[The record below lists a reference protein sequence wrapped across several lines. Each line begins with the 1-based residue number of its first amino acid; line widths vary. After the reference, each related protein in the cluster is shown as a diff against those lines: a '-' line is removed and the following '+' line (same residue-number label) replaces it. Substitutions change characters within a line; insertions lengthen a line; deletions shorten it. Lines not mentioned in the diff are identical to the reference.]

1 MDDWQQ
7 EWWKQIEKTATEMEE
22 FFLSVEKAAESFVD
36 QVSETADFFVQQF
49 QGELVE
55 EVDSFVQ
62 EFIDLITAASD
73 EIEAS
78 LWEDLED
85 FIDDDFMGVGS
96 QKPTP
101 TTHPAC
107 INCANYHG
115 RIYNGNL
122 LVCGMH
128 PYGWDGEN
136 CPDWE
141 KEQ

>member
-7 EWWKQIEKTATEMEE
+7 EWWKQIEKTAIEVEK
-22 FFLSVEKAAESFVD
+22 FLLSVEEVAESFVD
-36 QVSETADFFVQQF
+36 QVSETVDVFVQQF

-73 EIEAS
+73 EVEAS

-85 FIDDDFMGVGS
+85 FVDDDFIGVGS
-96 QKPTP
+96 QKPTAEN
-101 TTHPAC
+101 HPAC

-128 PYGWDGEN
+128 PYGWNDEN

>member
-22 FFLSVEKAAESFVD
+22 FFLSVEKVAESFVD
-36 QVSETADFFVQQF
+36 QVSETADFFAQQF
-49 QGELVE
+49 QGELAE

-73 EIEAS
+73 EVEAS
-78 LWEDLED
+78 LWED
-85 FIDDDFMGVGS
+85 FVDDDFMGVGS
-96 QKPTP
+96 QKPTSAI
-101 TTHPAC
+101 HPAC

-128 PYGWDGEN
+128 PYGWDDEN